1 MDFVFESMSDKEARK
16 IAAWKYEP
24 PYAFYDMA
32 KDPEDL
38 EELLAPDKRKDYFS
52 ATSDGVLVGYFCF
65 GRDARV
71 SGGDYSGEAVDVGL
85 GMRPDLTGKGLG
97 LSFLESGL
105 GFARERFSPTRFRLS
120 VAAVQRAGDQS
131 LRAGGLREVREV
143 HPKDERRGTSLRPH
157 DAPGVVRRE
166 APRSPASP
174 LGLKVRL
181 HCAENRLSGECS
193 KMARSYIV
201 MAKEAGCGFEDE

>member
-120 VAAVQRAGDQS
+120 VAAFNERAIKVYERAGF
-131 LRAGGLREVREV
+131 E
-143 HPKDERRGTSLRPH
+143 K
-157 DAPGVVRRE
+157 
-166 APRSPASP
+166 
-174 LGLKVRL
+174 
-181 HCAENRLSGECS
+181 SGEFIQRTNGGEHPFVL
-193 KMARSYIV
+193 MTRPA
-201 MAKEAGCGFEDE
+201 